1 MAGLGMAMQQ
11 PMAPAAAPAP
21 GPAAPM
27 AAAPQPEMS
36 MGTEAASPEEQEM
49 YDKFVSMSFLALYDK
64 KMMPKTLDM
73 LRAPG
78 GAIEDKVGQVVAG
91 ITQRVY
97 DSAKESGVELPGD
110 VVMNAV
116 IEIVE
121 AVVELAEKSKVAEFD
136 QAMIDKSY
144 YAAMDLIGQQAAAQG
159 LYGDD
164 MKAQDAAALQQMS
177 QSGELQAM
185 TGDVS
190 AQTDEMATAPPPAA
204 PAGM

>member
-27 AAAPQPEMS
+27 AASPQPEMT

-49 YDKFVSMSFLALYDK
+49 YDKFVSMALLALYDQ
-64 KMMPKTLDM
+64 KMMPKTIEM

-78 GAIEDKVGQVVAG
+78 GAIEDKVGQVVTG

-110 VVMNAV
+110 VIMNAV

-121 AVVELAEKSKVAEFD
+121 AVVELAEKSKIAEFD
-136 QAMIDKSY
+136 QAMIDKCY
-144 YAAMDLIGQQAAAQG
+144 YAAMDMIGKQAAAQG

-190 AQTDEMATAPPPAA
+190 AKPDEMATAPPPAA
-204 PAGM
+204 PVGM